1 MRINFRD
8 FFGGGGGVDA
18 AGAGVGS
25 TGGAEPSDVGGDV
38 WTLLGDGGVRGTLWV
53 TFPFALGV

>member
-8 FFGGGGGVDA
+8 FFGGGGGGADA
-18 AGAGVGS
+18 AGVGA

-38 WTLLGDGGVRGTLWV
+38 WTLLGDGGVRGTV
-53 TFPFALGV
+53 